1 MFNQISRKI
10 MSAIAENQKI
20 RNIATKYGM
29 ASSSGFA
36 RRFVA
41 GETLDE
47 AIEAVKKLNAKGIT
61 ATLDLLGE
69 SVNSTEDTHKARDV
83 IIDTLDAIQSS
94 GVDSNVS
101 VKLTQL
107 GLDIGD
113 KVCRDNMKII
123 VQHAQKYENF
133 IRIDMESS
141 DYTQR
146 TLDVFQYLLKRV
158 GTNNVGI
165 VLQSY
170 LYRTE
175 YDVHALNKLGARV
188 RLCKGAYLEPEI
200 VAFQKKRLVDENY
213 TRCLE
218 LLFTE
223 GHYPAVATH
232 DDKLIEK
239 AKQYAEQ
246 YDIKPDQFEFQM
258 LYGIRRDLQEQIVKE
273 DYRMRAYVP
282 YGTEWFPYY
291 SRRLGERLGNVMFIL
306 KSLYRESGDGQD
318 N

>member
-10 MSAIAENQKI
+10 MSVVAENQTI
-20 RNIATKYGM
+20 RKIATKHGM
-29 ASSSGFA
+29 ASPSGFA

-47 AIEAVKKLNAKGIT
+47 SIEAVKKLNAKGIA

-69 SVNSTEDTHKARDV
+69 SVYSSEDTHKARDV

-107 GLDIGD
+107 GMDIGD
-113 KVCRDNMKII
+113 KVCRDNMEVI
-123 VQHAQKYENF
+123 VQHAQKYDNF

-146 TLDVFQYLLKRV
+146 TLDIFQYLLKRV
-158 GTNNVGI
+158 GTNVGI

-175 YDVHALNKLGARV
+175 YDVNALNKLGARV
-188 RLCKGAYLEPEI
+188 RLCKGAYLEPKI
-200 VAFQKKRLVDENY
+200 VAFRKKRLVDENY
-213 TRCLE
+213 ARCLE
-218 LLFTE
+218 LLFAE

-232 DDKLIEK
+232 DYKLIAK

-273 DYRMRAYVP
+273 GYRMRAYVP
-282 YGTEWFPYY
+282 YGTEWFPYF
-291 SRRLGERLGNVMFIL
+291 SRRLGERLGNAMFIL

>member
-10 MSAIAENQKI
+10 MSAVAENQTI
-20 RNIATKYGM
+20 RKIATKYGM
-29 ASSSGFA
+29 ASPSGFA

-69 SVNSTEDTHKARDV
+69 SVYSTEDTYKARDKIV
-83 IIDTLDAIQSS
+83 ETLDAIHSS
-94 GVDSNVS
+94 EVDSNVS

-107 GLDIGD
+107 GLDVSD
-113 KVCRDNMKII
+113 KICRENMKNV
-123 VQHAQKYENF
+123 VQHAQKYDNF

-146 TLDVFQYLLKRV
+146 TLDIFQYLLKRV
-158 GTNNVGI
+158 GTNVGI

-213 TRCLE
+213 ARCLN
-218 LLFTE
+218 LLFAE
-223 GHYPAVATH
+223 GHYPAVGTH
-232 DDKLIEK
+232 DVKLIEK
-239 AKQYAEQ
+239 AKQYAKQ
-246 YDIKPDQFEFQM
+246 YDIKPNQFEFQM
-258 LYGIRRDLQEQIVKE
+258 LYGIRRDLQEQIIKE
-273 DYRMRAYVP
+273 GYRMRAYVP

-306 KSLYRESGDGQD
+306 KSLYRESGDSQD